1 MITIRENIKEVLESL
16 PPSEIITAIDGESD
30 YILLM
35 LHCFNVGWYATI
47 ENVPYSEELAENG
60 DGNLFLDKDD
70 LLRLLQ
76 EVQYSNA
83 EALAAYI

>member
-1 MITIRENIKEVLESL
+1 MTIRENIKEVLESL
-16 PPSEIITAIDGESD
+16 PPCEIITAIDGESD
-30 YILLM
+30 YLFLQLSI
-35 LHCFNVGWYATI
+35 FNAGWYATL

-83 EALAAYI
+83 EALTAYI